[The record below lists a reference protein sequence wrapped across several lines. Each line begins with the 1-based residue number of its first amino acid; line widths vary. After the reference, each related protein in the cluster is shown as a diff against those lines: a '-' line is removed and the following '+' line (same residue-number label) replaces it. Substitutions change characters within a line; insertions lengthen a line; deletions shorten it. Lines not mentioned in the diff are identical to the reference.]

1 MKKILLLFP
10 LFAATVARGQQSVV
24 SGSYPLSGTTSVV
37 AFGTLV
43 RSPEHYY
50 FDDKGRLVMIDKGD
64 TAYFDLPKA
73 NESLVDIFHRS
84 AFQGNNVSLS
94 GGPSVDLTN
103 ELATWAK
110 QDLPQSLSVGSR
122 VSSGEGQSFDC
133 SSCLSAVPLSPRQ
146 IKDLTS
152 YPDNRVEQTFT
163 VNSIGAYHPG
173 DYHGWLVG
181 QSSESSNDTAIL
193 SLVTGSGLFPGNSN
207 GAITI
212 SNPTGTFGIFANAN
226 SGMIGWISGPAGTVD
241 IRASSIYT
249 VANFYDSGVIA
260 ASALTIGNL
269 PGNATPL
276 TLGTIA
282 EFTSSNAYGTNVLIS
297 SSNSNLGANASITI
311 QSGLF
316 GNTITTTAANGTE
329 LNNLSGT
336 FCFQAASPNGI
347 AFNTVAGPTGE
358 PGSISY
364 YIADVEHVRIEPK
377 VGLAVIFPPL
387 RLPRITSDER
397 RQMENPVPG
406 DEVFDTDLQKV
417 CVYTKYGWFA
427 YQMKHVQ

>member
-1 MKKILLLFP
+1 MRKTFLQLF
-10 LFAATVARGQQSVV
+10 LIVANIAHAQQSFVV
-24 SGSYPLSGTTSVV
+24 GSSPLNGTTAVA

-43 RSPEHYY
+43 QSTQQFY
-50 FDDKGRLVMIDKGD
+50 FDDKGRLVLVDKGD

-73 NESLVDIFHRS
+73 NESLVGLFHRPV
-84 AFQGNNVSLS
+84 FQGNNASLA
-94 GGPSVDLTN
+94 GGPSVGLTN

-110 QDLPQSLSVGSR
+110 HDLPQSLSVGSG
-122 VSSGEGQSFDC
+122 VSSDEGQSFNC
-133 SSCLSAVPLSPRQ
+133 SFCLSAVPLSPQQ

-152 YPDNRVEQTFT
+152 YPDDRVEQTFT

-173 DYHGWLVG
+173 DYHGWFLG
-181 QSSESSNDTAIL
+181 KSSESSNDTAIL

-226 SGMIGWISGPAGTVD
+226 SGTIGWISGPAGTVD

-249 VANFYDSGVIA
+249 VANFYDSGAIS

-269 PGNATPL
+269 PGDAMPL
-276 TLGTIA
+276 TPGTIA
-282 EFTSSNAYGTNVLIS
+282 EFTSTNLYGTNVLIT
-297 SSNSNLGANASITI
+297 NGNANLGANASLTI

-316 GNTITTTAANGTE
+316 SNTITSIAANGTE
-329 LNNLSGT
+329 PNNLSGT

-347 AFNTVAGPTGE
+347 AFNTLAGPTGE
-358 PGSISY
+358 AGSIRY
-364 YIADVEHVRIEPK
+364 FIADVEHVRIEPK
-377 VGLAVIFPPL
+377 VGLAVIYPPL
-387 RLPRITSDER
+387 RLPEVTSDER
-397 RQMENPVPG
+397 RQMENPEPG

-427 YQMKHVQ
+427 YQMKHVE